1 MESMTEVVE
10 DAGEED
16 EDNYLGD
23 DGIGSSEM
31 AALGLAGSAL
41 GLVAT
46 RQGYGSVPQYVGT
59 GRSARLSR
67 DEQDYKDLAE
77 LQELAAL
84 GLRAAV
90 PNLRAYWEPGKA
102 GRGNFQVEASGLKS
116 TIVTTPASRS
126 VSFPALPQGWE
137 KDWVSSS
144 DRPFYVDHSTTTQWE
159 PPSDSRSIPA
169 SGLRN
174 VLKLPQ
180 GPGSFS
186 AHLRLRGM
194 EVTDVPQGMLDEA
207 MLRTKFNFYDT
218 NKNGLL
224 DLHEAVLL
232 VQDLWIEFTDGK
244 EAKGMNLDDEH
255 LAELAQDFIH
265 TAYSHGN
272 GDGQVDFNKFLLWY
286 TAICKKHHGSY
297 LTAVV
302 GRQQRTERRNTR

>member
-16 EDNYLGD
+16 EANYIGA

-67 DEQDYKDLAE
+67 DEQDYQDLAE
-77 LQELAAL
+77 VQELAAL

-90 PNLRAYWEPGKA
+90 PNLRAYWESGKA
-102 GRGNFQVEASGLKS
+102 GRGDFEVEASGLES
-116 TIVTTPASRS
+116 HYPIFTTPASRS

-137 KDWVSSS
+137 KEWDSSS
-144 DRPFYVDHSTTTQWE
+144 GRPFYVDHSMTTQWQ
-159 PPSDSRSIPA
+159 PPSDSRSILA

-224 DLHEAVLL
+224 DLHQAVLL
-232 VQDLWIEFTDGK
+232 VQDLWEK

-255 LAELAQDFIH
+255 LAQLAQDFMH
-265 TAYSHGN
+265 AADSHGN
-272 GDGQVDFNKFLLWY
+272 GDGQVDFNEFLLWY
-286 TAICKKHHGSY
+286 TAICKKYHGSF

-302 GRQQRTERRNTR
+302 GRQQRTERRQT